1 MLRHIMNCILSG
13 LPPSRLFGLRRLLLR
28 IARVEVGHAASV
40 CGGGWIYGR
49 GVLRVGAESWLS
61 PGVVFHT
68 HLAAPIEV
76 GARCDIGPSVEFVTG
91 GHAIGSPS
99 RRAGPGTAKPIV
111 VSDGCWI
118 GARCLILGG
127 VTVGRGAV
135 VAAGSVVTRDIPEGV
150 LAAGV
155 PAMVKK
161 SLA

>member
-1 MLRHIMNCILSG
+1 MLRHIMNCLLSA
-13 LPPSRLFGLRRLLLR
+13 LPPSRLFALRRLLLR
-28 IARVEVGHAASV
+28 IARVEVGQAASV

-91 GHAIGSPS
+91 GHEIGTAT
-99 RRAGPGTAKPIV
+99 RRAGSGTAKPIV

-118 GARCLILGG
+118 GARCL
-127 VTVGRGAV
+127 
-135 VAAGSVVTRDIPEGV
+135 
-150 LAAGV
+150 
-155 PAMVKK
+155 
-161 SLA
+161 